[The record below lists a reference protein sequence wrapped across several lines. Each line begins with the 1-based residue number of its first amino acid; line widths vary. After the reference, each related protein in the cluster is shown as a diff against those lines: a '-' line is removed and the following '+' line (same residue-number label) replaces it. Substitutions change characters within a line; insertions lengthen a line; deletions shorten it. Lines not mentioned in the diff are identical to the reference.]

1 MRLGKVVGKVWA
13 TVKDP
18 QLAAVK
24 LALMEVVDEN
34 QTGTGKILIAA
45 DTIGAGDGDLVF
57 WVSGGEAVRAFPDK
71 NIPSDVTIVG
81 LVDHLNVSAS

>member
-1 MRLGKVVGKVWA
+1 MRLGKVVGKAWA
-13 TVKDP
+13 TAKDP
-18 QLAAVK
+18 QLVGVK

-34 QTGTGKILIAA
+34 QKETGKILIAA

-81 LVDHLNVSAS
+81 LVDQLNVSPL